1 MRRRRALY
9 RSGCSMCGGC
19 PLRRGR
25 AVCGGSALC
34 CGGPVRCGS
43 ALCGSRSLRG
53 RQPLMADPAERLR
66 AAQEALFCE
75 EVLRKGGD
83 NVLHATLRDAP
94 VIAWTHYPPGDVYD
108 PSSGGQWYYH
118 CHIPPAEAEHGHF
131 HCFVRPDGKDGPVH
145 HLIAVGVDAY
155 GRLQRLFTVNQ
166 WVVGDSWLDAE
177 PSIALLERFDMQMPQ
192 PSYLT
197 NRWLSAI
204 LRLYAD
210 EIADLIRARDA
221 ILSARQTPGGAPIR
235 DDRTLEVTSELRVDL
250 PSTVRAL
257 S

>member
-1 MRRRRALY
+1 
-9 RSGCSMCGGC
+9 
-19 PLRRGR
+19 
-25 AVCGGSALC
+25 
-34 CGGPVRCGS
+34 
-43 ALCGSRSLRG
+43 
-53 RQPLMADPAERLR
+53 MADAADRLR

-75 EVLRKGGD
+75 QVLAKGGD

-94 VIAWTHYPPGDVYD
+94 VVAWSHYPPGDVYD
-108 PSSGGQWYYH
+108 PASGGQWYYH
-118 CHIPPAEAEHGHF
+118 CHIPAAEAEHGHF

-177 PSIALLERFDMQMPQ
+177 PSIALLERFDIQMPQ

-210 EIADLIRARDA
+210 EIAGLIRQRDA
-221 ILSARQTPGGAPIR
+221 TLAARQVAGGAPIR

-250 PSTVRAL
+250 PATLRAL
-257 S
+257 GA

>member
-1 MRRRRALY
+1 MRRSGAMCRRSAVCGLGPMCCG
-9 RSGCSMCGGC
+9 RSVRRSR
-19 PLRRGR
+19 PLRR
-25 AVCGGSALC
+25 
-34 CGGPVRCGS
+34 
-43 ALCGSRSLRG
+43 
-53 RQPLMADPAERLR
+53 RQPVMADAADRLR

-75 EVLRKGGD
+75 QVLAKGGD

-94 VIAWTHYPPGDVYD
+94 VVAWSHYPPGDVYD
-108 PSSGGQWYYH
+108 PASGGQWYYH
-118 CHIPPAEAEHGHF
+118 CHIPAAEAEHGHF

-145 HLIAVGVDAY
+145 HLIAIGVDAH

-177 PSIALLERFDMQMPQ
+177 PSIALLERFDIQMPQ

-210 EIADLIRARDA
+210 EIAGLIRERDA
-221 ILSARQTPGGAPIR
+221 TLAARQVSGGAPIR

-250 PSTVRAL
+250 PATLRAL
-257 S
+257 GG